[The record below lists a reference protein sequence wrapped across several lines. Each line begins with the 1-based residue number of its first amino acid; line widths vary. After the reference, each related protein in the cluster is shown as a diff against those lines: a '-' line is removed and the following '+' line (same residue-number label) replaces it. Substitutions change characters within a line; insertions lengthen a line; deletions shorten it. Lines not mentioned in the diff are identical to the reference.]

1 MCYNVRMSTTRTN
14 RSRIVLPFFTGTL
27 SERHDRMM
35 SLLASGWVQ
44 VTYRKGDGQIAV
56 RLATRNPTLVGSMGD
71 SMECIAIAKSDNDWD
86 ATVTVYYDYVKGGI
100 RSFVIEDVIEVAIPA
115 DAPENNH

>member
-1 MCYNVRMSTTRTN
+1 MCYNVRMTTTT
-14 RSRIVLPFFTGTL
+14 RSRIALPLPRLL
-27 SERHDRMM
+27 SDRHNMVM

-44 VTYRKGDGQIAV
+44 VTYRKGDGQTAC
-56 RLATRNPTLVGSMGD
+56 RLATRNPTLVAAFGD
-71 SMECIAIAKSDNDWD
+71 SMEQIAIAKSDKDWD

-115 DAPENNH
+115 ECPENCH

>member
-1 MCYNVRMSTTRTN
+1 MCYNVPMSTTTN
-14 RSRIVLPFFTGTL
+14 RTRIVLPFFTDSL
-27 SERHDRMM
+27 AVRHNRMM

-44 VTYRKGDGQIAV
+44 VTYKKGDGQIAV
-56 RLATRNPTLVGSMGD
+56 RLATRNPTLVAAFGD
-71 SMECIAIAKSDNDWD
+71 SMEQIAIAKSDNDWD

-115 DAPENNH
+115 ECPENCH

>member
-1 MCYNVRMSTTRTN
+1 MSTTTN
-14 RSRIVLPFFTGTL
+14 RTRIVLPFFTDSL
-27 SERHDRMM
+27 AVRHNRMM

-44 VTYRKGDGQIAV
+44 VTYKKGDGQIAC
-56 RLATRNPTLVGSMGD
+56 RLATRNPTLVAAFGD
-71 SMECIAIAKSDNDWD
+71 SMERIAIAKSDNDWD

-115 DAPENNH
+115 ECPENNH

>member
-1 MCYNVRMSTTRTN
+1 MSTTT
-14 RSRIVLPFFTGTL
+14 RSRIVLPLPRLL
-27 SERHDRMM
+27 SDRHNMVM

-44 VTYRKGDGQIAV
+44 VTYRKGDGQVAC

-86 ATVTVYYDYVKGGI
+86 ATSTVYYDYVKGGI

>member
-1 MCYNVRMSTTRTN
+1 MSTTRTN
-14 RSRIVLPFFTGTL
+14 RTRIVLPFFTDSL
-27 SERHDRMM
+27 AVRHNRMM

-44 VTYRKGDGQIAV
+44 VTYKKGDGQIAV
-56 RLATRNPTLVGSMGD
+56 RLATRNPTLVAAFGD

-86 ATVTVYYDYVKGGI
+86 ATVTVYYDYMKGGI
-100 RSFVIEDVIEVAIPA
+100 RSFVIEEVIEVAIPA

>member
-1 MCYNVRMSTTRTN
+1 MSTTRTN

-44 VTYRKGDGQIAV
+44 VTYKKANGQIEC
-56 RLATRNPTLVGSMGD
+56 RLATRNPTLVAAFGD
-71 SMECIAIAKSDNDWD
+71 SMEQIAIAKSDNDWD
-86 ATVTVYYDYVKGGI
+86 ATVTVYYDYTRGGI

-115 DAPENNH
+115 DCPENNH

>member
-1 MCYNVRMSTTRTN
+1 MSTTT
-14 RSRIVLPFFTGTL
+14 RSRIVLPLPRLL
-27 SERHDRMM
+27 SDRHNMLM

-44 VTYRKGDGQIAV
+44 VTYRKGDGQVAC
-56 RLATRNPTLVGSMGD
+56 RLATRNPTMVAAFGD
-71 SMECIAIAKSDNDWD
+71 SMERIAIAKSDNDWD

-115 DAPENNH
+115 ECPENNH